1 MVYDGGE
8 KGFNKVRL
16 LFAGKNN
23 PSKLFG
29 SSCVCLHWCPHFDS
43 FFFFFFASLLSSLS
57 SLYKSG
63 VRSARGAI
71 KPSGI
76 NVDMRNVCGIIFH
89 SLSSRDQVENG
100 TEISS
105 AGYLMVE
112 PRQRAVIK
120 LGFDYFA

>member
-1 MVYDGGE
+1 M
-8 KGFNKVRL
+8 RL

-29 SSCVCLHWCPHFDS
+29 SSCVRLHWCPHFD
-43 FFFFFFASLLSSLS
+43 FFFFFFASLLSNFS
-57 SLYKSG
+57 SLHRSE

-71 KPSGI
+71 INPSGI

-120 LGFDYFA
+120 LGFDCFLPE